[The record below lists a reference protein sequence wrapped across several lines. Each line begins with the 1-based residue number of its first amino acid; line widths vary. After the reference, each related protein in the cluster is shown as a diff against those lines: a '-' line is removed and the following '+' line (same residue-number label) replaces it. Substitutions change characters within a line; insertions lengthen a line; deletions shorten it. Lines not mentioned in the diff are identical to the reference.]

1 MPLELPCVDIQRSS
15 FTAQSLNK
23 RKFPELCHKKL
34 MLDFLVVVPELLK
47 CKQGISLVN
56 HSVIQISGIKV
67 PRMDYSYQ
75 SVQCQ
80 KSRQ

>member
-1 MPLELPCVDIQRSS
+1 
-15 FTAQSLNK
+15 
-23 RKFPELCHKKL
+23 

-67 PRMDYSYQ
+67 PRMNYSYQ

-80 KSRQ
+80 KARQ